1 MNLSTGQTRP
11 TITPDFSHRIAVN
24 TSNLEDLS
32 MSVSIMT
39 DRAIAVLHLLSL
51 HVKCT
56 DIIAQSAI
64 DSASNELLDVQKY
77 ISAFAKSQTNTQ

>member
-1 MNLSTGQTRP
+1 
-11 TITPDFSHRIAVN
+11 
-24 TSNLEDLS
+24 
-32 MSVSIMT
+32 MT